1 MLSLS
6 IRESVS
12 CPNCYV
18 KFSSRCF
25 YDSLTQLKPN
35 ACRPTCC
42 RFLNESE
49 LTKQVM
55 QLPEGIV
62 NNKTKQSN
70 NSRKQVV

>member
-1 MLSLS
+1 MFSIS

-18 KFSSRCF
+18 KSSSRCF

-35 ACRPTCC
+35 ASRP
-42 RFLNESE
+42 LNESE
-49 LTKQVM
+49 STQQVL

-70 NSRKQVV
+70 NSRRQVV

>member
-1 MLSLS
+1 MFLIS

-18 KFSSRCF
+18 KSSSRCF
-25 YDSLTQLKPN
+25 YDSLTELKPN
-35 ACRPTCC
+35 ACRP
-42 RFLNESE
+42 LNESE
-49 LTKQVM
+49 STQQVL

-70 NSRKQVV
+70 NSRRQVV